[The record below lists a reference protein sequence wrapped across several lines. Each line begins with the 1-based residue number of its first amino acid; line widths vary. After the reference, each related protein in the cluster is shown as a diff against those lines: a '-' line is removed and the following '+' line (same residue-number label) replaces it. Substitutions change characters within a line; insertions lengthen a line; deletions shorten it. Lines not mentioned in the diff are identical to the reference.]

1 MEARRY
7 CWLSGAVALLS
18 LLAGCRGDLA
28 EADDA
33 SPQSPETP
41 LVLRLNDTG
50 QFQWRGRWVDLY
62 TEANR
67 LNKHLRAQSQ
77 RYRELCQDYQIP
89 LPKQCIGLATVELLP
104 VEVQIEI
111 VPGTKPS
118 YVMFVQRACREHGF
132 TNFSVRYPDDYV
144 PAAN

>member
-1 MEARRY
+1 MEART
-7 CWLSGAVALLS
+7 CSWLPGAVALLS
-18 LLAGCRGDLA
+18 LLAGCRGDQADA
-28 EADDA
+28 EDA
-33 SPQSPETP
+33 SPQSPDTP
-41 LVLRLNDTG
+41 LVLRLNDKG

-89 LPKQCIGLATVELLP
+89 LPKQRIGVSTVELLP

-111 VPGTKPS
+111 VPGT
-118 YVMFVQRACREHGF
+118 
-132 TNFSVRYPDDYV
+132 
-144 PAAN
+144 